1 MMAQFIGNQCQRYPI
16 VDFLDIETD
25 GKALYLSGTSK
36 QKDGY
41 GLPVAQNTHSFKYD
55 LDGNQVWYS
64 NSKHYGQKSEEYGST
79 IFENQLISAGKTHK
93 KRSTA
98 SGSLLVSRDLETGD
112 VSVEKNIERLGI
124 KVRRYRYL

>member
-1 MMAQFIGNQCQRYPI
+1 MVRFIGNQSKGYPI

-36 QKDGY
+36 EKDGY
-41 GLPVAQNTHSFKYD
+41 GLTVAQNTHSFKYD

-64 NSKHYGQKSEEYGST
+64 NSKHYGQFSEEYSST

-93 KRSTA
+93 KRS
-98 SGSLLVSRDLETGD
+98 LLRQPPGKS
-112 VSVEKNIERLGI
+112 
-124 KVRRYRYL
+124 